1 MENIKQQTVK
11 LLNFP
16 TDAVGKKPLQN
27 PYMKCA
33 QKVNLKARGI
43 GTRQNDL
50 LEEYPIK
57 VAILGVEEGVSSSFL
72 LPLPNVS
79 AE

>member
-16 TDAVGKKPLQN
+16 TDAVGKMPLQN
-27 PYMKCA
+27 LYMKCA
-33 QKVNLKARGI
+33 WQANLKARGI
-43 GTRQNDL
+43 GMRQNYL
-50 LEEYPIK
+50 VEEYPIK
-57 VAILGVEEGVSSSFL
+57 GAILAMEEDVSSSFL
-72 LPLPNVS
+72 LLLLNVS

>member
-1 MENIKQQTVK
+1 VENIKQQTVK

-16 TDAVGKKPLQN
+16 TDAVGKKLLQN
-27 PYMKCA
+27 MYTKCA
-33 QKVNLKARGI
+33 WKVNLKARGI
-43 GTRQNDL
+43 GMRQNYL

-57 VAILGVEEGVSSSFL
+57 VAILGTEEGVSSSFL
-72 LPLPNVS
+72 LPLLNVS

>member
-16 TDAVGKKPLQN
+16 TDAVSKKPLQN
-27 PYMKCA
+27 MYTKCA
-33 QKVNLKARGI
+33 WKVNLKARGI
-43 GTRQNDL
+43 GMRQNYL

-57 VAILGVEEGVSSSFL
+57 VAILGTEEGVSSSFL
-72 LPLPNVS
+72 LPLLNVS

>member
-27 PYMKCA
+27 TYMKCA
-33 QKVNLKARGI
+33 WKANLKAGGI
-43 GTRQNDL
+43 GMRQKYL
-50 LEEYPIK
+50 LEQYPIK
-57 VAILGVEEGVSSSFL
+57 LAILGMEEGVSSSFL
-72 LPLPNVS
+72 LLLLNVS